1 MDTSGAENLPPEG
14 SEDWARPMLFVG
26 NHGKMGFYDTP
37 LLMYE
42 LFVRGYR
49 IRGLA
54 HPGERVLSLR
64 TLQYK
69 ESRVLEQQ
77 VVNDPC

>member
-1 MDTSGAENLPPEG
+1 MRCLLHAGAENLPPEG
-14 SEDWARPMLFVG
+14 SKDWARPMLFVG

-54 HPGERVLSLR
+54 HPGGSGRCHS
-64 TLQYK
+64 K
-69 ESRVLEQQ
+69 EPVQSF
-77 VVNDPC
+77 